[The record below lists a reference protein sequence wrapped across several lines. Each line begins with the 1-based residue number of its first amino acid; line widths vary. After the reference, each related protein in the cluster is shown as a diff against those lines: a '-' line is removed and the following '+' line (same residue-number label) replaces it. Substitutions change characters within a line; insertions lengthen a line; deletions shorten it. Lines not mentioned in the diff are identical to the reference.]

1 MEDYNFDNLSNFQND
16 IPNRDE
22 FKRKPQFLKAFGVGL
37 GTSVIVGAA
46 LALLGMLLETEL
58 MIALLIGGAI
68 VGAVITKYVPH
79 RSFGGALIGAILC
92 PATYFIYQVIM
103 TVNGY
108 EYEKDGDITFFLL
121 LVGSAIYGAIMG
133 YNKKEN

>member
-1 MEDYNFDNLSNFQND
+1 
-16 IPNRDE
+16 
-22 FKRKPQFLKAFGVGL
+22 
-37 GTSVIVGAA
+37 
-46 LALLGMLLETEL
+46 
-58 MIALLIGGAI
+58 
-68 VGAVITKYVPH
+68 
-79 RSFGGALIGAILC
+79 
-92 PATYFIYQVIM
+92 M